1 MEEQNSFAAA
11 SANISDC
18 DSDLS
23 GSTILPT
30 QDSTIESPIELQRTP
45 STPAMSLNRIVPE
58 VGKSMADMTDDE
70 FVTID
75 FEARRRQMTLNILA
89 KTRDL
94 QSIQSDHQSESSPK
108 SLKGKVKSKGRNE
121 EEEAGSSPISSDVP
135 VSKPESSL
143 RITQGASSS
152 MPSLRMGS
160 TRLSPQASRPSLQK
174 SLSELCGSTPSSS
187 AQITFKKL
195 HRPVTSSGSN
205 IQSVQP
211 SVAAT
216 ARNRAVTDPIPEP
229 LAREPVSAPP
239 TVPGVPPLMSAE
251 MRALVDPI
259 SLPIPSPINLSQPR
273 FRVEVNERPEDFA
286 EHPAFRDE
294 GDITIRDH
302 HHGKASTLIGEISK
316 LSIVG
321 QTSQAKEGTD
331 TLDKYSEKNRQ
342 ERINKV
348 LEDMTA
354 SLKNGGEPVPP
365 DTPIIP
371 SHPIPVQGDACIE
384 HAVSKS
390 RKTFRDIKMI
400 DVKRDV
406 GVEGPEDMVL
416 AGSARKQSWATGV
429 QTAAPNAIKD
439 PEHRGYS
446 AHLGHKDIDDF
457 LPLSSRFRKKLEDSR
472 ALVNASQHGM
482 VDGRIYNVNR
492 SRIST
497 MDETLEVM
505 RRMPGGDYAG
515 RTAVVK
521 SATNCVD
528 GPTDVDGLIKM
539 TATHERRKS
548 VMMERSK
555 SFAYLHPTADMG
567 KENDRVSSMGSDKAK
582 IETPEEQVGESSQA
596 DASEN
601 DLATK

>member
-1 MEEQNSFAAA
+1 
-11 SANISDC
+11 
-18 DSDLS
+18 
-23 GSTILPT
+23 
-30 QDSTIESPIELQRTP
+30 
-45 STPAMSLNRIVPE
+45 MSVNRIVPE

-70 FVTID
+70 FVMID
-75 FEARRRQMTLNILA
+75 FEARRRQMTLNILT

-94 QSIQSDHQSESSPK
+94 QSIQPDPRFESSPK
-108 SLKGKVKSKGRNE
+108 SPEGKVKIKDRKE
-121 EEEAGSSPISSDVP
+121 EQASSSLISSNVP
-135 VSKPESSL
+135 VSKPESFL
-143 RITQGASSS
+143 RISQGASSS

-160 TRLSPQASRPSLQK
+160 TRLTSQPSRPSLQK
-174 SLSELCGSTPSSS
+174 SLNELRGSTPSSS
-187 AQITFKKL
+187 AQITFKKQR
-195 HRPVTSSGSN
+195 RPVTSSPSN
-205 IQSVQP
+205 IQSVHP
-211 SVAAT
+211 SVTAT
-216 ARNRAVTDPIPEP
+216 ARNRAVTDPIPGP

-239 TVPGVPPLMSAE
+239 TVPGISPFMSAE

-273 FRVEVNERPEDFA
+273 FRVEVNERPDEFA

-321 QTSQAKEGTD
+321 QTFQAKEDTD
-331 TLDKYSEKNRQ
+331 MLDKYSEKNRQ

-354 SLKNGGEPVPP
+354 SLKKGGEPVPP
-365 DTPIIP
+365 NTPSIP
-371 SHPIPVQGDACIE
+371 SHPIPVQSDACLE
-384 HAVSKS
+384 GEP
-390 RKTFRDIKMI
+390 RKTLRDIKMI
-400 DVKRDV
+400 DVKRGV
-406 GVEGPEDMVL
+406 GVEGLEDMVL

-446 AHLGHKDIDDF
+446 AHLGHKDIDGF
-457 LPLSSRFRKKLEDSR
+457 LSLSSRFRKKLEESR

-482 VDGRIYNVNR
+482 VDDRIYNDNR
-492 SRIST
+492 SSIST

-505 RRMPGGDYAG
+505 RRMPGGDYVG
-515 RTAVVK
+515 RTAVK

-528 GPTDVDGLIKM
+528 GPTDIDALVKM
-539 TATHERRKS
+539 AATHERRKS

-555 SFAYLHPTADMG
+555 SFAYLYPTANVG
-567 KENDRVSSMGSDKAK
+567 KENDSLFHEKQQG
-582 IETPEEQVGESSQA
+582 
-596 DASEN
+596 
-601 DLATK
+601 